1 MTNGCKM
8 IMTLNDAEKT
18 HKSGKTNTIPK
29 YQLEPDGA
37 YRIDGYDR
45 VNPFSSFLPG
55 IGGYEGVPLWC
66 LYVNRAQAIASFGT
80 ANKDN
85 AISEFLSATW
95 AYQLTPVQGFRT
107 FCKINGSF
115 YEPFQNNSVSEQLD
129 IKRSMWIESDRL
141 RLREVNKTAGLQFD
155 VEYFSPV
162 NQPLGSLVRKLK
174 ITNIQDKRQAVSVLD
189 GLAVV
194 VPAGFSDYGLKNM
207 RRLNE
212 AYASVRLVSGKV
224 PFYAARVMAHDEAE
238 VVSVNCGNFYASWIK
253 QDRDLYSIEPFVDP
267 DVIFGSGNDLV
278 TPRRFICRHSI
289 DRDAQVWENR
299 LPCAL
304 TPFDED
310 IPAGGSVELIS
321 LIGHSPSQKI
331 LTEYL
336 AGFTDVEYF
345 DRLWEQVRQF
355 SDEIL
360 LPGFSV
366 SSEPVLDA
374 YNRQNYLDNI
384 ARGGVPVLLP
394 SKDGDIPL
402 HVFSRRH
409 GDLERDYNYFELPPQ
424 PLSSGPGNYRDICQ
438 NRRYDNWFYPQLN
451 DQAIKMFVELIQ
463 ADGYNPLGIEGCKW
477 KLPDDT
483 DPGQFCPVDCEYAR
497 AEFCSIFK
505 RAFYPGEIL
514 KWLNDNSVKIDNRL
528 EWLRNILGKC
538 EKVLCASGFT
548 GGYWVDHWIY
558 ITDMLDAYA
567 AVYPDRIQSLLTGSR
582 DIGWYDEGVYVR
594 PRNKKYYLKQ
604 SGFMQLDSIEHLP
617 DAVVELPKVN
627 VLAKLCALMSLKALT
642 FDSECRGIEM
652 EAGRPGWNDSM
663 NGLPALFGSSTCE
676 SAELARMA
684 KWILDNLRDI
694 PDTEFPADVADLI
707 EKTLT
712 ELSAQDYSWHRCSR
726 IRETYREKIRFNPSF
741 DLRTVKGSALKELLE
756 GIYRRAAE
764 AVEKSIDPKTG
775 LIHTYFQN
783 EPVDYELVGKPRDYK
798 CLTSEDKVLCKN
810 VFKFKQKAMPLF
822 LEGQV
827 HRLRLVDSK
836 EKAHEVYKSL
846 RNSPVFDKELE
857 MYKLNECLNSCGD
870 EIGRART
877 FSRGWFEN
885 ESIWLH
891 MSYKY
896 LLELVRAGLYE
907 DFYADARTMLVP
919 FMDPAVYGRSVLE
932 NSSFIASSACPD
944 PNARGRGFVARLSGS
959 TAEFIHIWQLL
970 TIGKMPFVL
979 ENGQLNFRLCPAL
992 PADWFTEDDQKV
1004 RYCGKE
1010 VTIPENSLA
1019 CSLFGNILLVYH
1031 NESRR
1036 DTFGIEPVLPSR
1048 YVFDSELEFVERQ
1061 VGGQTALN
1069 VRNRKYRRID
1079 VWLE

>member
-1 MTNGCKM
+1 MSLYK
-8 IMTLNDAEKT
+8 AEKIQNKNSQT
-18 HKSGKTNTIPK
+18 VPD
-29 YQLEPDGA
+29 YQLESDGS

-45 VNPFSSFLPG
+45 INPFSSFLPG
-55 IGGYEGVPLWC
+55 IGGFDGVPLWC
-66 LYVNRAQAIASFGT
+66 LYVNRAQAVASFGV

-85 AISEFLSATW
+85 AIAEFLSATW

-107 FCKINGSF
+107 FCKVNGSF
-115 YEPFQNNSVSEQLD
+115 YEPFQNNLTSEISE
-129 IKRSMWIESDRL
+129 IKRSMWIEPDRL

-174 ITNIQDKRQAVSVLD
+174 ITNIGDQNQSISALD
-189 GLAVV
+189 GLAVI
-194 VPAGFSDYGLKNM
+194 VPAGFADFGLKNM

-212 AYASVRLVSGKV
+212 AYASVKLVGEKAA
-224 PFYAARVMAHDEAE
+224 FYAARVMAHDQAE
-238 VVSVNCGNFYASWIK
+238 VVSVNCGNFYTSWVK
-253 QDRDLYSIEPFVDP
+253 QDSNLHSIEPFVDP

-278 TPRRFICRHSI
+278 TPRNFVCSDSI

-304 TPFDED
+304 TPFDSD
-310 IPAGGSVELIS
+310 LPAGGSIELIS
-321 LIGHSPSQKI
+321 MTGHSPNQQI
-331 LTEYL
+331 LVNHLSGITES
-336 AGFTDVEYF
+336 GYF
-345 DRLWEQVRQF
+345 ERLWHEVRAL

-366 SSEPVLDA
+366 SSEPLLDA

-394 SKDGDIPL
+394 SKDGDVPL

-451 DQAIKMFVELIQ
+451 EQAIKMFVELIQ
-463 ADGYNPLGIEGCKW
+463 ADGFNPLGIEGYKW
-477 KLPDDT
+477 KLPASIDA
-483 DPGQFCPVDCEYAR
+483 GEFCPVDCDYAR
-497 AEFCSIFK
+497 AEFSNIFK
-505 RAFYPGEIL
+505 EAFYPGEIL
-514 KWLNDNSVKIDNRL
+514 KWLNDNSVVIDNRL
-528 EWLRNILGKC
+528 EWLKNILGKC
-538 EKVLCASGFT
+538 EKVLCASGFE

-567 AVYPDRIQSLLTGSR
+567 AVYPDRIQSLFTGSR
-582 DIGWYDEGVYVR
+582 DISWYDEGVYVR

-604 SGFMQLDSIEHLP
+604 GGFIQLDSIEHTP
-617 DAVVELPKVN
+617 QAIVELPKVS
-627 VLAKLCALMSLKALT
+627 VLAKLCVLMAIKALS

-652 EAGRPGWNDSM
+652 EAGRPGWNDSL

-676 SAELARMA
+676 AAELARMA
-684 KWILDNLRDI
+684 KWVLDNLEDI
-694 PDTEFPADVADLI
+694 SDTEFPADTADLI
-707 EKTLT
+707 QNALT
-712 ELSAQDYSWHRCSR
+712 ELSGDEYSWHRSSQ
-726 IRETYREKIRFNPSF
+726 IREDYREKIRFNPSM
-741 DLRTVKGSALKELLE
+741 DLKTIKGSVLKNLLE
-756 GIYRRAAE
+756 KIYRRAGE
-764 AVEKSIDPKTG
+764 AVEKSIDPETG
-775 LIHTYFQN
+775 LIHTYFQH
-783 EPVDYELVGKPRDYK
+783 EPVDYELEGKPKDYK
-798 CLTSEDKVLCKN
+798 CLTSEEKVPCKKVL
-810 VFKFKQKAMPLF
+810 KFKQKTLPLF

-827 HRLRLVDSK
+827 HRLRLINSK
-836 EKAHEVYKSL
+836 EKARQVYRSL

-907 DFYADARTMLVP
+907 DFYEDARTMLVP
-919 FMDPAVYGRSVLE
+919 FMDPRVYGRSVLE

-970 TIGKMPFVL
+970 TVGEKPFKL
-979 ENGQLNFRLCPAL
+979 ENGQLRFGLTPAL
-992 PADWFTEDDQKV
+992 PAEWFTNDSRV
-1004 RYCGKE
+1004 VNFRGKS
-1010 VTIPENSLA
+1010 TQIPANCFA
-1019 CSLFGNILLVYH
+1019 CSLLGNILLVYH
-1031 NESRR
+1031 NQAGKN
-1036 DTFGIEPVLPSR
+1036 TFGEDSAKPVR
-1048 YVFDSELEFVERQ
+1048 YLLNENLDVRADEFE
-1061 VGGQTALN
+1061 GQIAQDI
-1069 VRNRKYRRID
+1069 RNRKYSRVD